1 MSSTAVVCCFS
12 SLKLFSKSV
21 QMCVLCEA
29 RCDKQW
35 TPERLWVRLTV
46 YVAHYIPYECCVNW
60 HACCIC
66 CAFGAWPC
74 IAGCSYI
81 FIILSTALLPQL
93 LCSFLPSSL
102 PSILPP
108 LLSSF
113 IHLVLRHDLGVL
125 QISAIL
131 MQSYKLWNKES
142 SELIKVMSMF
152 DLHNHV

>member
-1 MSSTAVVCCFS
+1 MPSTAVVRCFS
-12 SLKLFSKSV
+12 NLKLPSESV

-29 RCDKQW
+29 RCDKHLKGYGFDLQYMW
-35 TPERLWVRLTV
+35 HIV
-46 YVAHYIPYECCVNW
+46 YPMNVVSFDMLAVFALPLVLGRVSLVA
-60 HACCIC
+60 A
-66 CAFGAWPC
+66 
-74 IAGCSYI
+74 I
-81 FIILSTALLPQL
+81 FLLFYHL
-93 LCSFLPSSL
+93 HSFLSCFVPSFL

-113 IHLVLRHDLGVL
+113 IHLVLRHDLRVL

-131 MQSYKLWNKES
+131 MQSYSRCETES